1 MSTRIAALVLAALG
15 GLSGCGSEAKPPPAA
30 PSGQTEAPKAVVA
43 PAESTPK
50 PDDDPAR
57 GQIVISDEI
66 KKACG
71 ITDAEAY
78 FDFDSAN
85 VQPAA
90 KAVLT
95 KLAKCFADGPLK
107 GRKMSLVGH
116 ADPRGEEEY
125 NMVLGGK
132 RSDNVKRLLVSVG
145 LPENQ
150 ASTTSRGEMD
160 ATGTDEAGWAKDRRV
175 DIVLAG

>member
-1 MSTRIAALVLAALG
+1 MSMFKQVGLLVVLG
-15 GLSGCGSEAKPPPAA
+15 CAVACGSEAKPPPAA
-30 PSGQTEAPKAVVA
+30 PSGQTDAPPAVA
-43 PAESTPK
+43 GPALAMK
-50 PDDDPAR
+50 PDDDPTK
-57 GQIVISDEI
+57 GQINISDEI
-66 KKACG
+66 RKACG

-78 FDFDSAN
+78 FDFDSAH
-85 VQPAA
+85 VQPEART
-90 KAVLT
+90 VLT
-95 KLAKCFADGPLK
+95 KLAKCFSDGPLK

-132 RSDNVKRLLVSVG
+132 RSDNVKRLLISVG
-145 LPENQ
+145 LPDSQ

-175 DIVLAG
+175 DVVLAS

>member
-1 MSTRIAALVLAALG
+1 MSKQALCLVVL
-15 GLSGCGSEAKPPPAA
+15 GLAVACGSEQKPPPAA
-30 PSGQTEAPKAVVA
+30 PTGPTVA
-43 PAESTPK
+43 PVAAPAPAPTAEK
-50 PDDDPAR
+50 PDDDATK
-57 GQIVISDEI
+57 GQINISDEI
-66 KKACG
+66 RKACG
-71 ITDAEAY
+71 ITDAEAF
-78 FDFDSAN
+78 FDYDSAN
-85 VQPAA
+85 VQAGA

-95 KLAKCFADGPLK
+95 KLAKCFTEGPLK

-132 RSDNVKRLLVSVG
+132 RSENVKKSLVGVG
-145 LPENQ
+145 LPDAQ

-175 DIVLAG
+175 DIVLAS

>member
-1 MSTRIAALVLAALG
+1 MSMLKEAAWVVVLGCVVA
-15 GLSGCGSEAKPPPAA
+15 CGSDPKPPPAA
-30 PSGQTEAPKAVVA
+30 PSSQTEAPVASAA
-43 PAESTPK
+43 PAASVEK
-50 PDDDPAR
+50 PDDDPTK
-57 GQIVISDEI
+57 GQINISDEI

-71 ITDAEAY
+71 ISDADAY
-78 FDFDSAN
+78 FDYDSAN

-95 KLAKCFADGPLK
+95 KLAQCFADGPLK

-132 RSDNVKRLLVSVG
+132 RSDNVKHLLVSYG
-145 LPENQ
+145 LPDPQ

-160 ATGTDEAGWAKDRRV
+160 ATGTDEAGWSKDRRV
-175 DIVLAG
+175 DVMLAN

>member
-1 MSTRIAALVLAALG
+1 MSMLKSLSFVLVLGVSA
-15 GLSGCGSEAKPPPAA
+15 CGSDPKPPPVA
-30 PSGQTEAPKAVVA
+30 PSGNTEPPAAAAA
-43 PAESTPK
+43 PAASTEK
-50 PDDDPAR
+50 PDDDPNK
-57 GQIVISDEI
+57 GQINISDEI

-78 FDFDSAN
+78 FDYDSAN

-107 GRKMSLVGH
+107 GRKMNLVGH

-145 LPENQ
+145 LPDAQ
-150 ASTTSRGEMD
+150 AMTTSRGEMD
-160 ATGTDEAGWAKDRRV
+160 ATGTDDASWAKDRRV
-175 DIVLAG
+175 DVVLAN